1 VVELPAR
8 GAMRKN
14 AAKNIPKHE
23 LIPRLRKSPR
33 PLERSFFN
41 RPPQE
46 VAHDL
51 LGKILVRREM
61 GAIRAGR
68 IVEAEA
74 YLGSN
79 DAAAHAAAGETA
91 RNRVLFGSPGH
102 AYVYFT
108 YGMHFCLNVSCMP
121 EGEAGCVLIRS
132 LEPVA
137 GISKMAMARGLP
149 LPNRRRPRE
158 LRLLAGGPARLCEAM
173 DITRERDNGKDVSKR
188 SSDLWIGDDGYV
200 PAGII
205 RTPRIGITK
214 SREMPLRYFIAG
226 NEFVS
231 GKRR

>member
-1 VVELPAR
+1 
-8 GAMRKN
+8 MRKT
-14 AAKNIPKHE
+14 AAKNIPKRG

-41 RPPQE
+41 RDPE
-46 VAHDL
+46 AVARGL

-61 GAIRAGR
+61 GRGRAGR
-68 IVEAEA
+68 IVEVEA

-91 RNRVLFGSPGH
+91 RNRVLFGPPGH

-121 EGEAGCVLIRS
+121 EGQAGCVLIRA

-137 GISKMAMARGLP
+137 GLASMAVARGMA
-149 LPNRRRPRE
+149 LPNRKVPRE
-158 LRLLAGGPARLCEAM
+158 LRLLASGPGRLCEAM
-173 DITRERDNGKDVSKR
+173 DITRERDNGKDVTSR
-188 SSDLWIGDDGYV
+188 RSDLWIGDDCYV
-200 PAGII
+200 PPGII
-205 RTPRIGITK
+205 RTSRIGITK
-214 SREMPLRYFIAG
+214 SREMPLRYLIAG

-231 GKRR
+231 GKRS

>member
-1 VVELPAR
+1 ME
-8 GAMRKN
+8 KT
-14 AAKNIPKHE
+14 AKNIPNRG

-41 RPPQE
+41 RCPE
-46 VAHDL
+46 KVASEL
-51 LGKILVRREM
+51 LGKILVRKELGR
-61 GAIRAGR
+61 IRAGR
-68 IVEAEA
+68 IVEVEA

-91 RNRVLFGSPGH
+91 RNRVLFGPPGH

-121 EGEAGCVLIRS
+121 PGQAGCVLIRA
-132 LEPVA
+132 LEPMA
-137 GISKMAMARGLP
+137 GASRMAMARGLEI
-149 LPNRRRPRE
+149 RRDSRQRD
-158 LRLLAGGPARLCEAM
+158 LRLLASGPARLCEAM
-173 DITRERDNGKDVSKR
+173 DIARERDNGKDVTTR
-188 SSDLWIGDDGYV
+188 RSDLWIGDDGYV

-231 GKRR
+231 GRQRQILS

>member
-1 VVELPAR
+1 MLTAAQME
-8 GAMRKN
+8 K
-14 AAKNIPKHE
+14 AAKNIPNQG

-33 PLERSFFN
+33 PLDRSFFN
-41 RPPQE
+41 RRPE
-46 VAHDL
+46 KVAREI
-51 LGKILVRREM
+51 LGKILVRREL
-61 GAIRAGR
+61 GKLRAGR
-68 IVEAEA
+68 IVEVEA

-91 RNRVLFGSPGH
+91 RNRVLFGPPGH

-121 EGEAGCVLIRS
+121 PGHAGCVLIRA
-132 LEPVA
+132 LEPLA
-137 GISKMAMARGLP
+137 GASRMAMARGLP
-149 LPNRRRPRE
+149 VPNRMRPRE
-158 LRLLAGGPARLCEAM
+158 LRLLATGPARLCEAL
-173 DITRERDNGKDVSKR
+173 DITRERDNGKDVTTR
-188 SSDLWIGDDGYV
+188 LSDLWIGDDGYV

-231 GKRR
+231 GSRR

>member
-1 VVELPAR
+1 
-8 GAMRKN
+8 MRKN
-14 AAKNIPKHE
+14 AAKNIPKRGP
-23 LIPRLRKSPR
+23 IPRLRKSPR

-41 RPPQE
+41 RDPRE
-46 VAHDL
+46 VVRDL

-61 GAIRAGR
+61 GAVRAGR

-91 RNRVLFGSPGH
+91 RNRVLFGPPGH

-121 EGEAGCVLIRS
+121 EGEAGCVLIRA

-137 GISKMAMARGLP
+137 GISRMAMARGLA
-149 LPNRRRPRE
+149 LPNRKRPRE
-158 LRLLAGGPARLCEAM
+158 LRLLATGPARLCEAM
-173 DITRERDNGKDVSKR
+173 EITRERDNGKDLTTR
-188 SSDLWIGDDGYV
+188 TSDLWIGDDGYV
-200 PAGII
+200 PEGII

-214 SREMPLRYFIAG
+214 SRELPLRYFVAG

-231 GKRR
+231 GKKLSAEP